1 MKKRDVLEFFG
12 GAVRTAATLTAAGEA
27 ITHQAVYKWPEEL
40 PRSAERK
47 VRRAVK
53 VFLEKSGPA
62 R

>member
-1 MKKRDVLEFFG
+1 MLKRDVLRFFG
-12 GAVRTAATLTAAGEA
+12 GAVVTAERLTEAGFP

-47 VRRAVK
+47 VRGTLRK
-53 VFLEKSGPA
+53 FLERAGAA